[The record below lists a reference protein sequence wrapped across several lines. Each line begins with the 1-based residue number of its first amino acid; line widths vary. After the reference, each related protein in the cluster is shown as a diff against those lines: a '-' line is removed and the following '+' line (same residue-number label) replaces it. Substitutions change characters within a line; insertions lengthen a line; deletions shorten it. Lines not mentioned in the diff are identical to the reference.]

1 MQQTGEEK
9 DPCYCW
15 EGLFHYKPG
24 SCGEDQL
31 TAHTRKLWAALA
43 SLTGNLP
50 VVLSGLLLSSLR
62 APGCPG
68 PSWVLLHRE
77 AAAQGGCMEPSRRP
91 LPPPSFIPLP
101 HRCPGPP
108 PHLCGSRPSGPAC
121 PGGCFYTAL
130 PPAVGDEETDN
141 EKLRGGQGGGR
152 GQPRLSPDPRTV
164 SHQPSSQGSLL
175 PSQTA
180 HRSRGLPYPRKHPG
194 HTQRTHGTHG
204 IDTGT
209 RHRLS
214 NTDQARDLTCA
225 LPDSAQLGPWA

>member
-1 MQQTGEEK
+1 
-9 DPCYCW
+9 
-15 EGLFHYKPG
+15 
-24 SCGEDQL
+24 
-31 TAHTRKLWAALA
+31 
-43 SLTGNLP
+43 
-50 VVLSGLLLSSLR
+50 
-62 APGCPG
+62 
-68 PSWVLLHRE
+68 
-77 AAAQGGCMEPSRRP
+77 MEPSRRP

-225 LPDSAQLGPWA
+225 LPDSAQLGPWARVKSHAQDRTVRSGHLGAVGTRPELGGQQLSQGWPPVSPRTPAHPSGLPPAGRPP